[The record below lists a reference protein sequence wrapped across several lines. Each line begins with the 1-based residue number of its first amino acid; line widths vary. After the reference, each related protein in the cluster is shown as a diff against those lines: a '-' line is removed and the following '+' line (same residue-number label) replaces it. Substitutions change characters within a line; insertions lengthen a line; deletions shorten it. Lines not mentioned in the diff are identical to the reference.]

1 MINAN
6 ATGGYPIVNY
16 EYAIV
21 NKKQPN
27 GTVAED
33 IRAFLYWTVHT
44 GQSGT
49 TYLDAVDFQPLP
61 SSVVT
66 LSDNQIAKIG
76 A

>member
-1 MINAN
+1 VA
-6 ATGGYPIVNY
+6 GGYPIVNY

-21 NKKQPN
+21 NTKQSS

-44 GQSGT
+44 GQSAAD
-49 TYLDAVDFQPLP
+49 YLTAVDFQPLP
-61 SSVVT
+61 SAVVT